1 MLPDFLKTKEKL
13 KKMLDSE
20 MKKAQSRHM
29 EPFADTPKSNLFEGD
44 KVILICTDDS
54 REEVRMEK
62 VEGKIEIKQ
71 EEIEGLTHEKV
82 IDKIDT
88 VAREMAE
95 QMANAAYKVMSN
107 AAEEVGNVTSAD
119 GEPLSIDLLLKSLE
133 KIHLS
138 FDEEGQP
145 SGLRLVAHSK
155 MSSSL
160 EKIYSQIESHPR
172 YQELMERKREE
183 WRVRE
188 NNRKLVG

>member
-20 MKKAQSRHM
+20 MKKAQFRHM
-29 EPFADTPKSNLFEGD
+29 GPFADTPKSNLFEGD

-95 QMANAAYKVMSN
+95 QMAKAAYKVMSN